1 MIEAFHINEDKC
13 PYCKEF
19 IGIEELDDAAQ
30 LAENDNASVSLVVP
44 CDACGEIIEIFVDV
58 VTEAQVSINKV

>member
-1 MIEAFHINEDKC
+1 MIDTYHIIDDCC
-13 PYCKEF
+13 PYCNEAL
-19 IGIEELDDAAQ
+19 GQEELDDAAQ

>member
-1 MIEAFHINEDKC
+1 MIESFHIISDEC
-13 PYCKEF
+13 PYCKET
-19 IGIEELDDAAQ
+19 IGTEELDDAAQ